1 MRGEPERMLRNHEE
15 SSARSQVTSRT
26 FQRVKV
32 ALTHSH
38 MIVITESGIVG
49 ERSRSSD

>member
-1 MRGEPERMLRNHEE
+1 MRGEPERMLKNHEE

-26 FQRVKV
+26 FLRVKV

-38 MIVITESGIVG
+38 MIEPGIVG